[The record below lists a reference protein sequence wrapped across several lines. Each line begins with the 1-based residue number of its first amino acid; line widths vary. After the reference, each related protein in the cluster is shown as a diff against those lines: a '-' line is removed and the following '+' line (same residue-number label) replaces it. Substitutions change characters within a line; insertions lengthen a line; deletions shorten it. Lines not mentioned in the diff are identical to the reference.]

1 MVFYT
6 HNEFYSRRELN
17 KLSIIELKNH
27 LNDFDYKLNLFLTK
41 KQVINFITDTKEYKY
56 YKKLYNEVIEKVDS
70 SLLEEQQKIFIS
82 IFSFLTGIREKN
94 DILNLLNNR
103 FNNDLS
109 KLILSYINYYDYPI
123 NNNKIGLLLGGAGT
137 GKTFLVSNIISK
149 LLFISDSNS
158 IQILAPTNKAL
169 KVMKEKIKKTN
180 SNILHFSTISKFLQ
194 QDIQYTD
201 DGKTKYKTRID
212 IEKNNYSRIRYLIID
227 EASMISEKNW
237 NDLNTYVIS
246 RLPHIKVLLIGD
258 ECQLPP
264 VKEDKSI
271 VFEKNYQKFVLNEI
285 IRSKSNQLTQIYN
298 LYRNSIK
305 LKKIAVVKNNISK
318 ISRYFKKSDFK
329 YVKKFNLKKF
339 NISKDKIISYSNKSV
354 DNYNNLVR
362 NTFFNNPKEK
372 FVIGENLIFGSS
384 IKLTSLN
391 NGFLKDKKY
400 YYSNDEIIVKKVDK
414 IEININSLINN
425 KFIPLK
431 QFFPEKKFE
440 LYKLTVANDFKNI
453 EIIYNV
459 TNKDFVKFKKYFED
473 VYINLKKYI
482 DKNKRK
488 KNFISFLWDSY
499 YIIKNT
505 IHTPVKYSYA
515 LTVYKSQGST
525 FRKVFIDQENI
536 QYCIKDMTI
545 LNKTLYTAI
554 TRASHKIKCY
564 IKNKNDYYV
573 KDMEQFPFLKNKIKI
588 DNHRLKVV
596 LLKGY
601 KITYTRNGFNTNKRK
616 IVTATVISNLD
627 KIIVGNNDF
636 EWELKIGN
644 DMNFYL

>member
-6 HNEFYSRRELN
+6 HNDFYSRRELN
-17 KLSIIELKNH
+17 KLSTIELKNH

-70 SLLEEQQKIFIS
+70 SLLEEQQKVFIS

-123 NNNKIGLLLGGAGT
+123 NNNKIGLLSGSAGT

-180 SNILHFSTISKFLQ
+180 SNIIHFSTISKFLQ

-305 LKKIAVVKNNISK
+305 LKKIAV
-318 ISRYFKKSDFK
+318 
-329 YVKKFNLKKF
+329 
-339 NISKDKIISYSNKSV
+339 
-354 DNYNNLVR
+354 
-362 NTFFNNPKEK
+362 
-372 FVIGENLIFGSS
+372 
-384 IKLTSLN
+384 
-391 NGFLKDKKY
+391 
-400 YYSNDEIIVKKVDK
+400 
-414 IEININSLINN
+414 
-425 KFIPLK
+425 
-431 QFFPEKKFE
+431 
-440 LYKLTVANDFKNI
+440 
-453 EIIYNV
+453 
-459 TNKDFVKFKKYFED
+459 
-473 VYINLKKYI
+473 
-482 DKNKRK
+482 
-488 KNFISFLWDSY
+488 
-499 YIIKNT
+499 
-505 IHTPVKYSYA
+505 
-515 LTVYKSQGST
+515 
-525 FRKVFIDQENI
+525 
-536 QYCIKDMTI
+536 
-545 LNKTLYTAI
+545 
-554 TRASHKIKCY
+554 
-564 IKNKNDYYV
+564 
-573 KDMEQFPFLKNKIKI
+573 
-588 DNHRLKVV
+588 
-596 LLKGY
+596 
-601 KITYTRNGFNTNKRK
+601 
-616 IVTATVISNLD
+616 
-627 KIIVGNNDF
+627 
-636 EWELKIGN
+636 
-644 DMNFYL
+644 